1 MSVSY
6 IYIIGSDNPPYKVG
20 ISKDP
25 QKRLKTLQTGHP
37 QKLRIHLLKETDAT
51 KTKLLESA
59 IHYNMKFYRTNGEW
73 FDLPLEK
80 VVNEVEFALIRYQD
94 DPNLHVRIKNRWL

>member
-1 MSVSY
+1 MAVSY

-25 QKRLKTLQTGHP
+25 QKRLKSLQTGHP
-37 QKLRIHLLKETDAT
+37 QKLRIHLLKETDSA

-59 IHYNMKFYRTNGEW
+59 IHHNMKLYRTNGEW
-73 FDLPLEK
+73 FNLPLEK
-80 VVNEVEFALIRYQD
+80 IHSEIEFALIRYED
-94 DPNLHVRIKNRWL
+94 DPLLSMRVKNRWF